1 MLPRR
6 GDIFLVDFDPA
17 RAGEANKIRP
27 AVVITNNS
35 ANTHGS
41 SVIVLPISSKT
52 EPMYPFQLL
61 LPVSRTNLEHDSK
74 AQTELLRSVS
84 KNRLVKKLGF
94 VPEDVMTDLDSRIK
108 LHLGLT

>member
-35 ANTHGS
+35 ANTHGL

>member
-6 GDIFLVDFDPA
+6 GDIFLVDFDPS

-27 AVVITNNS
+27 AIIITNNS

-41 SVIVLPISSKT
+41 SVIVLPISSQT
-52 EPMYPFQLL
+52 EPIYPFQLL

-84 KNRLVKKLGF
+84 KSRLVKRLGF
-94 VPEDVMTDLDSRIK
+94 VPDDVMTDLDSRIK
-108 LHLGLT
+108 LHLGLS

>member
-27 AVVITNNS
+27 AVIITNDS

-41 SVIVLPISSKT
+41 SVVVLPISTKT

-61 LPVSRTNLEHDSK
+61 LPVSRTNLKHDSK

-84 KNRLVKKLGF
+84 KSRLVKKLGF
-94 VPEDVMTDLDSRIK
+94 VPDDVMTDLDSRIK